1 MKQFYSPN
9 ELDYSP
15 LIEFLNEL
23 DDAFDDDP
31 LYKSPTRF
39 GFRFEQASN
48 KTNVEIIQY
57 GKYRSLYSI
66 TLTLDGDDDLINS
79 FLRAFDSFI
88 IRYTPLNDVRDKI
101 KDLSIEEIAFK
112 YNDIYNDACKFQ
124 KHLFGLFV
132 RANNL
137 YKERKAYYDHLNNN
151 AQLRMRGFN

>member
-23 DDAFDDDP
+23 DDSFDDDP

-39 GFRFEQASN
+39 GFRFEQVSN
-48 KTNVEIIQY
+48 KTNIEIIQY
-57 GKYRSLYSI
+57 GKYHSLYSI
-66 TLTLDGDDDLINS
+66 TLTLDGGDDLKN
-79 FLRAFDSFI
+79 SFI
-88 IRYTPLNDVRDKI
+88 IRYTPLNDVKDKI
-101 KDLSIEEIAFK
+101 KDLSKEEIAFK

-137 YKERKAYYDHLNNN
+137 YKEKKAYYDHLNNN